1 MVTNIDELICRVLQM
16 LAAELQPDSERL
28 DRIKQ
33 KVFSKETG
41 AGTSGQE

>member
-1 MVTNIDELICRVLQM
+1 MVINIDELICRILQM
-16 LAAELQPDSERL
+16 LAAEFQPDTERL

-41 AGTSGQE
+41 ADANGQE